1 MYKKKKDRV
10 VRAGCVDK
18 VASEQRLEG
27 GEKFRPVG
35 VSVRVNQGL
44 QQPVQ
49 RPWGGMVPGGFARGL
64 WGWSKMSEGERN
76 SRGGSGEEAG
86 VGSEGHCENFGRWEA
101 SAELDEEEHELT
113 YIVKESL

>member
-1 MYKKKKDRV
+1 M

-35 VSVRVNQGL
+35 VSVRVNQGSQTASSKAL
-44 QQPVQ
+44 
-49 RPWGGMVPGGFARGL
+49 GGMVPGGFARGL

-76 SRGGSGEEAG
+76 SREGSGEEA
-86 VGSEGHCENFGRWEA
+86 ENE
-101 SAELDEEEHELT
+101 
-113 YIVKESL
+113 